1 MGLIKI
7 AILLI
12 LIAIYNG
19 LIINWR
25 TNYLQK
31 AELWNKLWHF
41 TGGLIRCCVA
51 FFFLDC
57 IDAIAILLMHWIVY
71 DALMNIIRGK
81 AIFYEGSQTSGTG
94 SIIDRLLSNQTSI
107 ILKAFAFLTGLLIL
121 IL

>member
-1 MGLIKI
+1 MELIKI

-31 AELWNKLWHF
+31 SEMWNKLWHF
-41 TGGLIRCCVA
+41 TGGLIRVCMA
-51 FFFLDC
+51 FFLLDW

-71 DALMNIIRGK
+71 DAIMNLVRGK
-81 AIFYEGSQTSGTG
+81 AIFYDGSASSGTG
-94 SIIDRLLSNQTSI
+94 SIIDRFLSNQTSI
-107 ILKAFAFLTGLLIL
+107 ILKALAFLTGLLIL